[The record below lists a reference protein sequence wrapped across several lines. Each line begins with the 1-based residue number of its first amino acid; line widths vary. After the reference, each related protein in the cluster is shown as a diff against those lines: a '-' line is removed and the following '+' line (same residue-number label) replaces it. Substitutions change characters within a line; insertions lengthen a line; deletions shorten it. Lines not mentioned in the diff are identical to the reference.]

1 MMSKVYFVNL
11 RARSEKE
18 SKINKIQ
25 KLFDK
30 AGFKDF
36 ISKNDL
42 TAIKVHFGEKGNDG
56 YINPVFVRQVVDKV
70 KNAGGSPFVT
80 DTNTLYIGSRHNAV
94 NHSITAI
101 EHGFNYTVV
110 GAPIIIA
117 DGLKSQNIT
126 NVEINKKQFKTVKIA
141 SDIVNADSMIV
152 LSHFKGH
159 PLAGFGGAVKNLA
172 MGCATFQGKRD
183 QHSPRPV
190 IMEETCVGCGR
201 CITICPG
208 KAISLENQKAK
219 IDQELCEGCCECIT
233 LCSSRAIEI
242 DWATEILPFMEKMTE
257 YAYGAVKG
265 KENKIGYINFLM
277 NITPDCDCFPFSD
290 TAIVPDIGILASTDP
305 IALDKAS
312 YDLVNKQQ
320 GFKHSQLCSNHESG
334 KDKFKGINEYTEGFI
349 QLDYGEEL
357 GLGTEEYDLIE
368 I

>member
-1 MMSKVYFVNL
+1 MSSKVYFVNL

-18 SKINKIQ
+18 NKVNKIQ
-25 KLFDK
+25 KLFDA
-30 AGFKDF
+30 AGFKDL
-36 ISKNDL
+36 ISKDDL

-56 YINPVFVRQVVDKV
+56 YVNPVFARQIVDKV
-70 KNAGGSPFVT
+70 KQAGGNPFVT

-101 EHGFNYTVV
+101 EHGFNYAVV
-110 GAPIIIA
+110 GAPVIIA
-117 DGLKSQNIT
+117 DGLKSQNI
-126 NVEINKKQFKTVKIA
+126 VDIEINKKQFKSVKIA
-141 SDIVNADSMIV
+141 GDIVNADSMIV
-152 LSHFKGH
+152 ISHFKGH
-159 PLAGFGGAVKNLA
+159 PLAGFGGAIKNLA
-172 MGCATFQGKRD
+172 MGCAPFAGKKD
-183 QHSPRPV
+183 QHSPRPI
-190 IMEETCVGCGR
+190 IMAENCIGCGK

-208 KAISLENQKAK
+208 KAITLEDKKAQ
-219 IDQELCEGCCECIT
+219 IDQGLCEGCCECIT

-242 DWATEILPFMEKMTE
+242 DWATEIVPFMEKMTE

-265 KENKIGYINFLM
+265 KENKIGYINFLI

-320 GFKHSQLCSNHESG
+320 GFEHTQLCENLESG
-334 KDKFKGINEYTEGFI
+334 KDKFKGINAHTQGLI
-349 QLDYGEEL
+349 QLEYGEQL
-357 GLGTEEYDLIE
+357 GIGTMNYELIE